1 LLSLPF
7 VFWSTYI
14 QGFKDAGRAVDS
26 GGLTTSGQISREES
40 SVCRKNKQ
48 SFSCMLFLE
57 TGEIVVPPG
66 DTSDLE
72 IGSVVILSRDLM
84 LSNVVLLFV

>member
-26 GGLTTSGQISREES
+26 GGPTTFGQISREES
-40 SVCRKNKQ
+40 LICRKNNQ
-48 SFSCMLFLE
+48 SFSFMLFLE
-57 TGEIVVPPG
+57 TGEMVVPRG
-66 DTSDLE
+66 D
-72 IGSVVILSRDLM
+72 I
-84 LSNVVLLFV
+84 